1 MDKKLP
7 KFVGTI
13 NIPGD
18 KSISHRA
25 LIIGSQATG
34 IVKVSNLL
42 ESADVFSTMNALRK
56 FGVHIIKRGKDY
68 HVYGLVVGG
77 LREYNGTIN
86 CGNSGTT
93 ARLMMGLLSTYPITI
108 NFIGDKS
115 LSKRPMARVINLLK
129 EFGANALPENK
140 NTMPFKFLGSYVG
153 LQNDQKLNVPSA
165 QLKSAWCLAAL
176 NTKGISTLEERFETR
191 DHTEIMLKY
200 LNANIK
206 VKKSKNKKIISIFG
220 KTPIDAKDISVP
232 GDISSAAF
240 MIILALISKNSNVTI
255 KNVLLNPTRTGI
267 LDVLKKMK
275 AKIKIKN
282 KKTVC
287 GEIVGDIEA
296 KSSNLKATIVP
307 EKMAPRL
314 IDEYPILFI
323 AACFAKGTSNFKG
336 IEELRVKESDRIKSM
351 EDGLKPLGVKVSST
365 KSSVKITGT
374 NSFKLELLASISPTT
389 SPQIIFLFL
398 IVILAFIFFN
408 TSKIPVRVGFNK
420 TFLIVTVEFLEIR
433 ERMIMKAADEIS
445 PGTEI
450 SFASIGVFPNIEMIF
465 LFLDF
470 LTLIL
475 AFKYLSMISV

>member
-1 MDKKLP
+1 MDKNLP

-56 FGVHIIKRGKDY
+56 FGVHIIKRGKNY

-77 LREYNGTIN
+77 LREYNGAIN

-108 NFIGDKS
+108 NFTGDKS
-115 LSKRPMARVINLLK
+115 LSKRPMARVINLLR

-240 MIILALISKNSNVTI
+240 MIILALISKNSTVTI
-255 KNVLLNPTRTGI
+255 KNVLLNPTRTGV
-267 LDVLKKMK
+267 LDVLKKMR

-282 KKTVC
+282 KKTIC
-287 GEIVGDIEA
+287 GEVVGDIEA
-296 KSSNLKATIVP
+296 KSSNLKATVVP

-351 EDGLKPLGVKVSST
+351 EDGLKPLGVKISST
-365 KSSVKITGT
+365 KSSAKITGT
-374 NSFKLELLASISPTT
+374 NSFKLNKQIKIDAKGDHRIAMSFYVLSQVLNKSFKIKDFNYVKT
-389 SPQIIFLFL
+389 SFPSF
-398 IVILAFIFFN
+398 
-408 TSKIPVRVGFNK
+408 TK
-420 TFLIVTVEFLEIR
+420 TINQL
-433 ERMIMKAADEIS
+433 KK
-445 PGTEI
+445 
-450 SFASIGVFPNIEMIF
+450 N
-465 LFLDF
+465 
-470 LTLIL
+470 
-475 AFKYLSMISV
+475 

>member
-255 KNVLLNPTRTGI
+255 KNILLNPTRTGI

-374 NSFKLELLASISPTT
+374 NSFKLNKKIKIDAKGDHRIAMSFYVLSQVLNKSFKIKDFNYVKT
-389 SPQIIFLFL
+389 SFPSFTKTI
-398 IVILAFIFFN
+398 N
-408 TSKIPVRVGFNK
+408 TLKKN
-420 TFLIVTVEFLEIR
+420 
-433 ERMIMKAADEIS
+433 
-445 PGTEI
+445 
-450 SFASIGVFPNIEMIF
+450 
-465 LFLDF
+465 
-470 LTLIL
+470 
-475 AFKYLSMISV
+475 

>member
-108 NFIGDKS
+108 NFTGDKS
-115 LSKRPMARVINLLK
+115 LSKRPMARVINLLR

-240 MIILALISKNSNVTI
+240 MIILSLISKNSKVTI

-296 KSSNLKATIVP
+296 KSSNLKATTVP

-365 KSSVKITGT
+365 KSSVKITGN
-374 NSFKLELLASISPTT
+374 NSFKLNKKIKIDAKGDHRIAMSFYVLSQVLNKSFKIKDFNYVKT
-389 SPQIIFLFL
+389 SFPSFTKTI
-398 IVILAFIFFN
+398 N
-408 TSKIPVRVGFNK
+408 TLKKN
-420 TFLIVTVEFLEIR
+420 
-433 ERMIMKAADEIS
+433 
-445 PGTEI
+445 
-450 SFASIGVFPNIEMIF
+450 
-465 LFLDF
+465 
-470 LTLIL
+470 
-475 AFKYLSMISV
+475 

>member
-34 IVKVSNLL
+34 IVKVTNLL

-56 FGVHIIKRGKDY
+56 FGVDIIKQGKDY
-68 HVYGLVVGG
+68 YVYGLVVGG
-77 LREYNGTIN
+77 LKEYNGTIN

-93 ARLMMGLLSTYPITI
+93 ARLLMGLLSTYPITI
-108 NFIGDKS
+108 NFTGDKS
-115 LSKRPMARVINLLK
+115 LSKRPMGRVINLLR

-240 MIILALISKNSNVTI
+240 MIILALISKNSKVII

-282 KKTVC
+282 KKTIC
-287 GEIVGDIEA
+287 GELVGDIEA
-296 KSSNLKATIVP
+296 KSSNLKAAVVP

-323 AACFAKGTSNFKG
+323 AACFAKGTSQFKG
-336 IEELRVKESDRIKSM
+336 IEELRVKESDRIQSM
-351 EDGLKPLGVKVSST
+351 ELGLKPLGVKISST
-365 KSSVKITGT
+365 KNSVKITGT
-374 NSFKLELLASISPTT
+374 NSFKLNKKIKIDAKGDHRIAMSFYILSQVLNKPFKIKDFNYVKT
-389 SPQIIFLFL
+389 SFPSFTKTI
-398 IVILAFIFFN
+398 
-408 TSKIPVRVGFNK
+408 NK
-420 TFLIVTVEFLEIR
+420 L
-433 ERMIMKAADEIS
+433 KK
-445 PGTEI
+445 
-450 SFASIGVFPNIEMIF
+450 N
-465 LFLDF
+465 
-470 LTLIL
+470 
-475 AFKYLSMISV
+475 

>member
-1 MDKKLP
+1 
-7 KFVGTI
+7 
-13 NIPGD
+13 
-18 KSISHRA
+18 
-25 LIIGSQATG
+25 
-34 IVKVSNLL
+34 
-42 ESADVFSTMNALRK
+42 
-56 FGVHIIKRGKDY
+56 VHITKRGKDY

-115 LSKRPMARVINLLK
+115 LSKRPMARVINLLR

-232 GDISSAAF
+232 GDISSATF
-240 MIILALISKNSNVTI
+240 MIILALISKNSTVTI

-282 KKTVC
+282 KKTIC
-287 GEIVGDIEA
+287 GEVVGDIEA
-296 KSSNLKATIVP
+296 KSSNLKATVVS

-351 EDGLKPLGVKVSST
+351 EDGLKPLGVKISST
-365 KSSVKITGT
+365 KNSAKITGT
-374 NSFKLELLASISPTT
+374 SSFKLNKKIKIDAKGDHRIAMSFYVLSQVLNKPFKIKDFNYVKT
-389 SPQIIFLFL
+389 SFP
-398 IVILAFIFFN
+398 
-408 TSKIPVRVGFNK
+408 
-420 TFLIVTVEFLEIR
+420 
-433 ERMIMKAADEIS
+433 
-445 PGTEI
+445 
-450 SFASIGVFPNIEMIF
+450 SFAKTINQ
-465 LFLDF
+465 L
-470 LTLIL
+470 
-475 AFKYLSMISV
+475 KKN

>member
-56 FGVHIIKRGKDY
+56 FGVHIVKRGKDY

-77 LREYNGTIN
+77 LREYTGTIN

-115 LSKRPMARVINLLK
+115 LSKRPMARVINLLS

-240 MIILALISKNSNVTI
+240 MIILALISKNSTVTI

-296 KSSNLKATIVP
+296 KSSNLKATTVS

-351 EDGLKPLGVKVSST
+351 EDGLKPLGVKISST

-374 NSFKLELLASISPTT
+374 NSFKLNKKIKIDAKGDHRIAMSFYVLSQALNKSFKIKDFNYVKT
-389 SPQIIFLFL
+389 SFPSFTKTI
-398 IVILAFIFFN
+398 N
-408 TSKIPVRVGFNK
+408 TLKKN
-420 TFLIVTVEFLEIR
+420 
-433 ERMIMKAADEIS
+433 
-445 PGTEI
+445 
-450 SFASIGVFPNIEMIF
+450 
-465 LFLDF
+465 
-470 LTLIL
+470 
-475 AFKYLSMISV
+475 

>member
-56 FGVHIIKRGKDY
+56 FGVDIIKRGKDY
-68 HVYGLVVGG
+68 YVYGLVVGG
-77 LREYNGTIN
+77 LKEYNGTIN

-93 ARLMMGLLSTYPITI
+93 ARLLMGLLSTYPITI
-108 NFIGDKS
+108 NFTGDKS
-115 LSKRPMARVINLLK
+115 LSKRPMGRVINLLR

-240 MIILALISKNSNVTI
+240 MIILALISKNSKVII

-282 KKTVC
+282 KKTIC
-287 GEIVGDIEA
+287 GEVVGDIEA
-296 KSSNLKATIVP
+296 KSSNLKAAVVP

-323 AACFAKGTSNFKG
+323 AACFAKGTSQFKG
-336 IEELRVKESDRIKSM
+336 IEELRVKESDRIQSM
-351 EDGLKPLGVKVSST
+351 ELGLKPLGVKISST
-365 KSSVKITGT
+365 KNSVKITGI
-374 NSFKLELLASISPTT
+374 NSFKLNKQIKIDAKGDHRIAMSFYILSKVLNKSFKIKDFNYVKT
-389 SPQIIFLFL
+389 SFPSFTKTI
-398 IVILAFIFFN
+398 
-408 TSKIPVRVGFNK
+408 NK
-420 TFLIVTVEFLEIR
+420 L
-433 ERMIMKAADEIS
+433 KK
-445 PGTEI
+445 
-450 SFASIGVFPNIEMIF
+450 N
-465 LFLDF
+465 
-470 LTLIL
+470 
-475 AFKYLSMISV
+475 

>member
-1 MDKKLP
+1 
-7 KFVGTI
+7 
-13 NIPGD
+13 
-18 KSISHRA
+18 
-25 LIIGSQATG
+25 
-34 IVKVSNLL
+34 
-42 ESADVFSTMNALRK
+42 MNALRK

-68 HVYGLVVGG
+68 YVYGLVVGG
-77 LREYNGTIN
+77 LKEYNGTID

-108 NFIGDKS
+108 NFTGDKS
-115 LSKRPMARVINLLK
+115 LSKRPMARVINLLR

-153 LQNDQKLNVPSA
+153 LQNDQKLTVPSA

-206 VKKSKNKKIISIFG
+206 VKKFKNKKIISIFG

-240 MIILALISKNSNVTI
+240 MIILALISKNSKVTI

-282 KKTVC
+282 KKTIC
-287 GEIVGDIEA
+287 GEVVGDIEV
-296 KSSNLKATIVP
+296 KSSNLKATTVP

-323 AACFAKGTSNFKG
+323 AACFSKGTSKFNG

-351 EDGLKPLGVKVSST
+351 EDGLKPLGVKISST
-365 KSSVKITGT
+365 KNAVKVTGG
-374 NSFKLELLASISPTT
+374 NSFKLNQNIKIDAKGDHRIAMSFYVLSQVLNQPFKIKDFNYVKT
-389 SPQIIFLFL
+389 SFPSF
-398 IVILAFIFFN
+398 
-408 TSKIPVRVGFNK
+408 TK
-420 TFLIVTVEFLEIR
+420 TINQL
-433 ERMIMKAADEIS
+433 KK
-445 PGTEI
+445 
-450 SFASIGVFPNIEMIF
+450 N
-465 LFLDF
+465 
-470 LTLIL
+470 
-475 AFKYLSMISV
+475 

>member
-34 IVKVSNLL
+34 IVKVTNLL

-56 FGVHIIKRGKDY
+56 FGVDIIKRGKDY
-68 HVYGLVVGG
+68 YVYGLVVGG
-77 LREYNGTIN
+77 LKEYNGTIN

-93 ARLMMGLLSTYPITI
+93 ARLLMGLLSTYPITI

-115 LSKRPMARVINLLK
+115 LSKRPMGRVINLLR

-240 MIILALISKNSNVTI
+240 MIILALISKNSKVII

-282 KKTVC
+282 KKIIC
-287 GEIVGDIEA
+287 GEVVGDIEA
-296 KSSNLKATIVP
+296 KSSNLKAAVVP

-323 AACFAKGTSNFKG
+323 AACFAKGTSQFKG
-336 IEELRVKESDRIKSM
+336 IEELRVKESDRIQSM
-351 EDGLKPLGVKVSST
+351 ELGLKPLGVKISST
-365 KSSVKITGT
+365 KNSVKITGT
-374 NSFKLELLASISPTT
+374 NSFKLNKKIKIDAKGDHRIAMSFYILSQVLNKPFKIKDFNYVKT
-389 SPQIIFLFL
+389 SFPSFTKTI
-398 IVILAFIFFN
+398 
-408 TSKIPVRVGFNK
+408 NK
-420 TFLIVTVEFLEIR
+420 L
-433 ERMIMKAADEIS
+433 KK
-445 PGTEI
+445 
-450 SFASIGVFPNIEMIF
+450 N
-465 LFLDF
+465 
-470 LTLIL
+470 
-475 AFKYLSMISV
+475 

>member
-1 MDKKLP
+1 
-7 KFVGTI
+7 
-13 NIPGD
+13 
-18 KSISHRA
+18 
-25 LIIGSQATG
+25 
-34 IVKVSNLL
+34 
-42 ESADVFSTMNALRK
+42 
-56 FGVHIIKRGKDY
+56 VHITKRGKDY

-115 LSKRPMARVINLLK
+115 LSKRPMARVINLLR

-140 NTMPFKFLGSYVG
+140 NTMPFKFLGSYIG

-240 MIILALISKNSNVTI
+240 MIILALISKNSTVMI
-255 KNVLLNPTRTGI
+255 KNVLLNPTRTGV

-282 KKTVC
+282 KKTIC

-296 KSSNLKATIVP
+296 KSSNLKATVVS

-351 EDGLKPLGVKVSST
+351 EDGLKPLGVKISST
-365 KSSVKITGT
+365 KSSVKITST
-374 NSFKLELLASISPTT
+374 NSFKLNKQIKIDAKGDHRIAMSFYVLSQVLNKSFKIKDFNYVKT
-389 SPQIIFLFL
+389 SFPSF
-398 IVILAFIFFN
+398 
-408 TSKIPVRVGFNK
+408 TK
-420 TFLIVTVEFLEIR
+420 TINQL
-433 ERMIMKAADEIS
+433 KK
-445 PGTEI
+445 
-450 SFASIGVFPNIEMIF
+450 N
-465 LFLDF
+465 
-470 LTLIL
+470 
-475 AFKYLSMISV
+475 

>member
-68 HVYGLVVGG
+68 YVYGLVVGG

-240 MIILALISKNSNVTI
+240 MIILALISKNSKVTI

-296 KSSNLKATIVP
+296 KSSNLKATTVP

-374 NSFKLELLASISPTT
+374 NSFKLELLASISPTI
-389 SPQIIFLFL
+389 SPQTVFLFL
-398 IVILAFIFFN
+398 ILILAFIFLS

-420 TFLIVTVEFLEIR
+420 TFLIVTVEFLEISA
-433 ERMIMKAADEIS
+433 RMIMKAADEIS

-450 SFASIGVFPNIEMIF
+450 SFASIGVFPKIEMIF

>member
-56 FGVHIIKRGKDY
+56 FGVHIVKRGKDY

-115 LSKRPMARVINLLK
+115 LSKRPMARVINLLR

-140 NTMPFKFLGSYVG
+140 NTMPFKFLGSYIG

-240 MIILALISKNSNVTI
+240 MIILALISKNSTVTI

-275 AKIKIKN
+275 AKITIKN
-282 KKTVC
+282 KKTIC
-287 GEIVGDIEA
+287 GEVVGDIEA
-296 KSSNLKATIVP
+296 KSSNLKATVVS

-351 EDGLKPLGVKVSST
+351 EDGLKPLGVKISST

-374 NSFKLELLASISPTT
+374 NSFKLNKQIKIDAKGDHRIAMSFYVLSQVLNKSFKIKDFNYVKT
-389 SPQIIFLFL
+389 SFPSF
-398 IVILAFIFFN
+398 
-408 TSKIPVRVGFNK
+408 TK
-420 TFLIVTVEFLEIR
+420 TINQL
-433 ERMIMKAADEIS
+433 KK
-445 PGTEI
+445 
-450 SFASIGVFPNIEMIF
+450 N
-465 LFLDF
+465 
-470 LTLIL
+470 
-475 AFKYLSMISV
+475 

>member
-56 FGVHIIKRGKDY
+56 FGVYIIKRGKDY

-115 LSKRPMARVINLLK
+115 LSKRPMARVINLLR

-240 MIILALISKNSNVTI
+240 MIVLSLISKNSKVTI

-282 KKTVC
+282 KKIVC

-296 KSSNLKATIVP
+296 KSSNLKATTVP

-374 NSFKLELLASISPTT
+374 NSFKLNKKIKIDAKGDHRIAMSFYVLSQVLNKSFKIKDFNYVKT
-389 SPQIIFLFL
+389 SFPSFTKTI
-398 IVILAFIFFN
+398 N
-408 TSKIPVRVGFNK
+408 TLKKN
-420 TFLIVTVEFLEIR
+420 
-433 ERMIMKAADEIS
+433 
-445 PGTEI
+445 
-450 SFASIGVFPNIEMIF
+450 
-465 LFLDF
+465 
-470 LTLIL
+470 
-475 AFKYLSMISV
+475 

>member
-25 LIIGSQATG
+25 LIIGSQTTG
-34 IVKVSNLL
+34 IIKVSNLL

-56 FGVHIIKRGKDY
+56 FGVHIVKRGKDY

-115 LSKRPMARVINLLK
+115 LSKRPMARVINLLR

-240 MIILALISKNSNVTI
+240 MIILALISKNSTVTI

-275 AKIKIKN
+275 AKITIKN
-282 KKTVC
+282 KKIIC

-296 KSSNLKATIVP
+296 KSSNLKATTVS

-323 AACFAKGTSNFKG
+323 AACFAKGASNFKG

-351 EDGLKPLGVKVSST
+351 EDGLKPLGVKISST

-374 NSFKLELLASISPTT
+374 NSFKLNKKIKIDAKGDHRIAMSFYVLSQVLNKSFKIKDFNYVKT
-389 SPQIIFLFL
+389 SFP
-398 IVILAFIFFN
+398 
-408 TSKIPVRVGFNK
+408 
-420 TFLIVTVEFLEIR
+420 
-433 ERMIMKAADEIS
+433 
-445 PGTEI
+445 
-450 SFASIGVFPNIEMIF
+450 SFAKTIN
-465 LFLDF
+465 
-470 LTLIL
+470 TL
-475 AFKYLSMISV
+475 KKN

>member
-115 LSKRPMARVINLLK
+115 LSKRPMARVINLLR

-240 MIILALISKNSNVTI
+240 MIVLALISKNSKVTI

-296 KSSNLKATIVP
+296 KSSNLKATTVP

-374 NSFKLELLASISPTT
+374 NSFKLNKKIKIDAKGDHRIAMSFYVLSQVLNKSFKIKDFNYVKT
-389 SPQIIFLFL
+389 SFPSFTKTI
-398 IVILAFIFFN
+398 N
-408 TSKIPVRVGFNK
+408 TLKKN
-420 TFLIVTVEFLEIR
+420 
-433 ERMIMKAADEIS
+433 
-445 PGTEI
+445 
-450 SFASIGVFPNIEMIF
+450 
-465 LFLDF
+465 
-470 LTLIL
+470 
-475 AFKYLSMISV
+475 

>member
-56 FGVHIIKRGKDY
+56 FGVHIVKRGKDY

-115 LSKRPMARVINLLK
+115 LSKRPMARVINLLR

-153 LQNDQKLNVPSA
+153 LQNNQKLNVPSA

-240 MIILALISKNSNVTI
+240 MIILALISKNSTVTI

-275 AKIKIKN
+275 AKITIKN
-282 KKTVC
+282 KKIIC

-296 KSSNLKATIVP
+296 KSSSLKATTVS

-323 AACFAKGTSNFKG
+323 AACFAKGTSSFKG

-351 EDGLKPLGVKVSST
+351 EDGLKPLGVKINST

-374 NSFKLELLASISPTT
+374 NSFKLNKKIKIDAKGDHRIAMSFYVLSQVLNKSFKIKDFNYVKT
-389 SPQIIFLFL
+389 SFPSFTKTI
-398 IVILAFIFFN
+398 N
-408 TSKIPVRVGFNK
+408 TLKKN
-420 TFLIVTVEFLEIR
+420 
-433 ERMIMKAADEIS
+433 
-445 PGTEI
+445 
-450 SFASIGVFPNIEMIF
+450 
-465 LFLDF
+465 
-470 LTLIL
+470 
-475 AFKYLSMISV
+475 

>member
-7 KFVGTI
+7 KFIGTI

-56 FGVHIIKRGKDY
+56 FGVHITKRGKDY

-115 LSKRPMARVINLLK
+115 LSKRPMARVINLLR

-140 NTMPFKFLGSYVG
+140 NTMPFKFLGSYIG

-240 MIILALISKNSNVTI
+240 MIILALISKNSTVTI

-282 KKTVC
+282 KKTIC

-296 KSSNLKATIVP
+296 KSSNLKATVVS

-351 EDGLKPLGVKVSST
+351 EDGLKPLGVKISST
-365 KSSVKITGT
+365 KNSAKITGT
-374 NSFKLELLASISPTT
+374 NSFKLNKQIKIDAKGDHRIAMSFYVLSQVLNKSFKIKDFNYVKT
-389 SPQIIFLFL
+389 SFPSF
-398 IVILAFIFFN
+398 
-408 TSKIPVRVGFNK
+408 TK
-420 TFLIVTVEFLEIR
+420 TINQL
-433 ERMIMKAADEIS
+433 KK
-445 PGTEI
+445 
-450 SFASIGVFPNIEMIF
+450 N
-465 LFLDF
+465 
-470 LTLIL
+470 
-475 AFKYLSMISV
+475 

>member
-1 MDKKLP
+1 MDNKLP

-13 NIPGD
+13 QIPGD

-56 FGVHIIKRGKDY
+56 FGVHIIKKGKDY
-68 HVYGLVVGG
+68 YVYGLVVGG

-108 NFIGDKS
+108 NFTGDKS
-115 LSKRPMARVINLLK
+115 LSKRPMGRVINLLR

-140 NTMPFKFLGSYVG
+140 NTMPFKFLGSYIG

-206 VKKSKNKKIISIFG
+206 VKKLKNKKIISIFG

-240 MIILALISKNSNVTI
+240 MIILALISKNSKVTI

-282 KKTVC
+282 KKIVC

-296 KSSNLKATIVP
+296 KSSNLKATTVP

-351 EDGLKPLGVKVSST
+351 EDGLKPMGVKINST

-374 NSFKLELLASISPTT
+374 NSFKLNKKIKIDAKGDHRIAMSFYILSQVLNKSFKIKDFNYVKT
-389 SPQIIFLFL
+389 SFPSF
-398 IVILAFIFFN
+398 
-408 TSKIPVRVGFNK
+408 TK
-420 TFLIVTVEFLEIR
+420 TINQL
-433 ERMIMKAADEIS
+433 KK
-445 PGTEI
+445 
-450 SFASIGVFPNIEMIF
+450 N
-465 LFLDF
+465 
-470 LTLIL
+470 
-475 AFKYLSMISV
+475 

>member
-34 IVKVSNLL
+34 IVKVTNLL

-56 FGVHIIKRGKDY
+56 FGVHIVKRGKDY
-68 HVYGLVVGG
+68 YVYGLVVGG

-115 LSKRPMARVINLLK
+115 LSKRPMARVINLLR

-200 LNANIK
+200 LGANIK

-240 MIILALISKNSNVTI
+240 MIILALISKNSKVI
-255 KNVLLNPTRTGI
+255 VRNVLLNPTRTGI

-282 KKTVC
+282 KKTIC
-287 GEIVGDIEA
+287 GEVVGDIEA
-296 KSSNLKATIVP
+296 KSSNLKATTVP

-323 AACFAKGTSNFKG
+323 AACFAKGTSIFNG

-351 EDGLKPLGVKVSST
+351 EDGLKPLGIKISST

-374 NSFKLELLASISPTT
+374 NSFKLNKKIKIDAKGDHRIAMSFYVLSQVLNKSFKIKDFNYVKT
-389 SPQIIFLFL
+389 SFPSF
-398 IVILAFIFFN
+398 
-408 TSKIPVRVGFNK
+408 TK
-420 TFLIVTVEFLEIR
+420 TINRL
-433 ERMIMKAADEIS
+433 KK
-445 PGTEI
+445 
-450 SFASIGVFPNIEMIF
+450 N
-465 LFLDF
+465 
-470 LTLIL
+470 
-475 AFKYLSMISV
+475 

>member
-1 MDKKLP
+1 MDKNLP

-56 FGVHIIKRGKDY
+56 FGVHIIKRGKNY

-115 LSKRPMARVINLLK
+115 LSKRPMARVINILR
-129 EFGANALPENK
+129 EFGANILPENK

-240 MIILALISKNSNVTI
+240 MIILALISKNSTVTI
-255 KNVLLNPTRTGI
+255 KNVLLNPTRTGV

-282 KKTVC
+282 KKTIC
-287 GEIVGDIEA
+287 GEVVGDIEA
-296 KSSNLKATIVP
+296 KSSNLKATVVS

-323 AACFAKGTSNFKG
+323 AACFAKGTSKFNG
-336 IEELRVKESDRIKSM
+336 VEELRVKESDRIKSM
-351 EDGLKPLGVKVSST
+351 EDGFKPLGVKISST
-365 KSSVKITGT
+365 KGSVKITGI
-374 NSFKLELLASISPTT
+374 NSFKLNKKIKIDAKGDHRIAMSFYVLSQVLNKPFKIKDFNYVKTSFPSFTKTISK
-389 SPQIIFLFL
+389 LKK
-398 IVILAFIFFN
+398 N
-408 TSKIPVRVGFNK
+408 
-420 TFLIVTVEFLEIR
+420 
-433 ERMIMKAADEIS
+433 
-445 PGTEI
+445 
-450 SFASIGVFPNIEMIF
+450 
-465 LFLDF
+465 
-470 LTLIL
+470 
-475 AFKYLSMISV
+475 

>member
-7 KFVGTI
+7 KFIGTI

-56 FGVHIIKRGKDY
+56 FGVHITKRGKDY

-115 LSKRPMARVINLLK
+115 LSKRPMARVINLLR

-140 NTMPFKFLGSYVG
+140 NTMPFKFLGSYIG

-240 MIILALISKNSNVTI
+240 MIILALISKNSTVTI
-255 KNVLLNPTRTGI
+255 KNVLLNPTRTGV

-282 KKTVC
+282 KKTIC
-287 GEIVGDIEA
+287 GEVVGDIEA
-296 KSSNLKATIVP
+296 KSSNLKATVVS

-351 EDGLKPLGVKVSST
+351 EDGLKPLGVKISST

-374 NSFKLELLASISPTT
+374 NSFKLNKQIKIDAKGDHRIAMSFYVLSQVLNKSFKIKDFNYVKT
-389 SPQIIFLFL
+389 SFPSF
-398 IVILAFIFFN
+398 
-408 TSKIPVRVGFNK
+408 TK
-420 TFLIVTVEFLEIR
+420 TINQL
-433 ERMIMKAADEIS
+433 KK
-445 PGTEI
+445 
-450 SFASIGVFPNIEMIF
+450 N
-465 LFLDF
+465 
-470 LTLIL
+470 
-475 AFKYLSMISV
+475 

>member
-1 MDKKLP
+1 MDNKLP

-56 FGVHIIKRGKDY
+56 FGVHIIKKGKDY
-68 HVYGLVVGG
+68 YVYGLVVGG

-108 NFIGDKS
+108 NFTGDKS
-115 LSKRPMARVINLLK
+115 LSKRPMSRCINLLR

-140 NTMPFKFLGSYVG
+140 NTMPFKFLGSYIG

-206 VKKSKNKKIISIFG
+206 VKKLKNKKIISIFG

-240 MIILALISKNSNVTI
+240 MIILALISKNSKVTI

-282 KKTVC
+282 KKIVC
-287 GEIVGDIEA
+287 GEIIGDIEA
-296 KSSNLKATIVP
+296 KSSNLKATTVP

-351 EDGLKPLGVKVSST
+351 EDGLKPMGVKINST

-374 NSFKLELLASISPTT
+374 NSFKLNKKIKIDAKGDHRIAMSFYILSQVLNKSFKIKDFNYVKT
-389 SPQIIFLFL
+389 SFPSF
-398 IVILAFIFFN
+398 
-408 TSKIPVRVGFNK
+408 TK
-420 TFLIVTVEFLEIR
+420 TINQL
-433 ERMIMKAADEIS
+433 KK
-445 PGTEI
+445 
-450 SFASIGVFPNIEMIF
+450 N
-465 LFLDF
+465 
-470 LTLIL
+470 
-475 AFKYLSMISV
+475 

>member
-34 IVKVSNLL
+34 IVKVTNLL

-56 FGVHIIKRGKDY
+56 FGVDIIKRGKDY
-68 HVYGLVVGG
+68 YVYGLVVGG
-77 LREYNGTIN
+77 LKEYNGTIN

-93 ARLMMGLLSTYPITI
+93 ARLLMGLLSTYPITI
-108 NFIGDKS
+108 NFTGDKS
-115 LSKRPMARVINLLK
+115 LSKRPMGRVINLLR

-240 MIILALISKNSNVTI
+240 MIILALISKNSKVVI

-282 KKTVC
+282 KKTIC
-287 GEIVGDIEA
+287 GELVGDIEA
-296 KSSNLKATIVP
+296 KSSNLKAAIVP

-323 AACFAKGTSNFKG
+323 AACFAKGTSQFKG
-336 IEELRVKESDRIKSM
+336 IEELRVKESDRIQSM
-351 EDGLKPLGVKVSST
+351 ELGLKPLGVKISST
-365 KSSVKITGT
+365 KNSVKITGT
-374 NSFKLELLASISPTT
+374 NSFKLNKKIKIDAKGDHRIAMSFYILSKVLNKPFKIKDFNYVKT
-389 SPQIIFLFL
+389 SFPSFTKTI
-398 IVILAFIFFN
+398 
-408 TSKIPVRVGFNK
+408 NK
-420 TFLIVTVEFLEIR
+420 L
-433 ERMIMKAADEIS
+433 KK
-445 PGTEI
+445 
-450 SFASIGVFPNIEMIF
+450 N
-465 LFLDF
+465 
-470 LTLIL
+470 
-475 AFKYLSMISV
+475 

>member
-34 IVKVSNLL
+34 IVKVTNLL

-56 FGVHIIKRGKDY
+56 FGVDIIKRGKDY
-68 HVYGLVVGG
+68 YVYGLVVGG
-77 LREYNGTIN
+77 LKEYNGTIN

-93 ARLMMGLLSTYPITI
+93 ARLLMGLLSTYPITI

-115 LSKRPMARVINLLK
+115 LSKRPMGRVINLLR

-140 NTMPFKFLGSYVG
+140 TTMPFKFLGSYVG

-191 DHTEIMLKY
+191 DHTEIMLKF

-240 MIILALISKNSNVTI
+240 MIILALISKNSKVTI

-282 KKTVC
+282 KKTIC
-287 GEIVGDIEA
+287 GEVVGDIEV
-296 KSSNLKATIVP
+296 KSSNLKATTVP

-323 AACFAKGTSNFKG
+323 AACFAKGTSQFNG

-351 EDGLKPLGVKVSST
+351 EDGLKPLGVKISST
-365 KSSVKITGT
+365 KSSVKITGG
-374 NSFKLELLASISPTT
+374 NSFKLNQKIKIDAKGDHRIAMSFYVLSQVLNKPFKIKDFNYVKT
-389 SPQIIFLFL
+389 S
-398 IVILAFIFFN
+398 
-408 TSKIPVRVGFNK
+408 
-420 TFLIVTVEFLEIR
+420 
-433 ERMIMKAADEIS
+433 
-445 PGTEI
+445 
-450 SFASIGVFPNIEMIF
+450 FPNFTKTINK
-465 LFLDF
+465 L
-470 LTLIL
+470 
-475 AFKYLSMISV
+475 KKN

>member
-93 ARLMMGLLSTYPITI
+93 ARLMMGLLSTYPITT

-374 NSFKLELLASISPTT
+374 NSFKLNKKIKIDAKGDHRIAMSFYVLSQVLNKSLKIKDFNYVKT
-389 SPQIIFLFL
+389 SFPSFTKTI
-398 IVILAFIFFN
+398 N
-408 TSKIPVRVGFNK
+408 TLKKN
-420 TFLIVTVEFLEIR
+420 
-433 ERMIMKAADEIS
+433 
-445 PGTEI
+445 
-450 SFASIGVFPNIEMIF
+450 
-465 LFLDF
+465 
-470 LTLIL
+470 
-475 AFKYLSMISV
+475 

>member
-7 KFVGTI
+7 KFIGTI

-56 FGVHIIKRGKDY
+56 FGVHITKRGKDY

-115 LSKRPMARVINLLK
+115 LSKRPMARVINLLR

-140 NTMPFKFLGSYVG
+140 NTMPFKFLGSYIG

-240 MIILALISKNSNVTI
+240 MIILALISKNSTVTI
-255 KNVLLNPTRTGI
+255 KNVLLNPTRTGV

-282 KKTVC
+282 KKTIC
-287 GEIVGDIEA
+287 GEVVGDIEA
-296 KSSNLKATIVP
+296 KSSNLKATVVS

-351 EDGLKPLGVKVSST
+351 EDGLKPLGVKISST
-365 KSSVKITGT
+365 KGSVKITGT
-374 NSFKLELLASISPTT
+374 NSFKLNKQIKIDAKGDHRIAMSFYVLSQVLNKSFKIKDFNYVKT
-389 SPQIIFLFL
+389 SFPSF
-398 IVILAFIFFN
+398 
-408 TSKIPVRVGFNK
+408 TK
-420 TFLIVTVEFLEIR
+420 TINQL
-433 ERMIMKAADEIS
+433 KK
-445 PGTEI
+445 
-450 SFASIGVFPNIEMIF
+450 N
-465 LFLDF
+465 
-470 LTLIL
+470 
-475 AFKYLSMISV
+475 

>member
-7 KFVGTI
+7 KFKGVI
-13 NIPGD
+13 SLPGD
-18 KSISHRA
+18 KSISHRS

-34 IVKVSNLL
+34 IVRVSNLL

-56 FGVHIIKRGKDY
+56 FGVNIFKKGKDY
-68 HVYGLVVGG
+68 YVYGLVVGG
-77 LREYNGTIN
+77 LKEYNGTLN

-93 ARLMMGLLSTYPITI
+93 ARLMMGLISTYPVKIKFT
-108 NFIGDKS
+108 GDKS
-115 LSKRPMARVINLLK
+115 LSKRPMQRVINLLR

-140 NTMPFKFLGSYVG
+140 NTMPFTFLGSYVG
-153 LQNDQKLNVPSA
+153 LQNDQKLKVPSA

-176 NTKGISTLEERFETR
+176 NTKGISTLEEPFETR

-200 LNANIK
+200 LGANIT

-220 KTPIDAKDISVP
+220 KHPIDAKDISVP

-240 MIILALISKNSNVTI
+240 MMVLALISKNSKVTI

-267 LDVLKKMK
+267 LDVFKKMN

-282 KKTVC
+282 KKIIC
-287 GEIVGDIEA
+287 GEIVGDLEVQ
-296 KSSNLKATIVP
+296 SSNLKATTVT

-351 EDGLKPLGVKVSST
+351 EDGLKPLGVKITST
-365 KSSVKITGT
+365 KSSVKITGVK
-374 NSFKLELLASISPTT
+374 SFKLNKKIKIDAKGDHRIAMSFYVLSQVLNKSFKIKDFNYVKT
-389 SPQIIFLFL
+389 SFPSF
-398 IVILAFIFFN
+398 
-408 TSKIPVRVGFNK
+408 TK
-420 TFLIVTVEFLEIR
+420 TINNLR
-433 ERMIMKAADEIS
+433 K
-445 PGTEI
+445 
-450 SFASIGVFPNIEMIF
+450 N
-465 LFLDF
+465 
-470 LTLIL
+470 
-475 AFKYLSMISV
+475 

>member
-56 FGVHIIKRGKDY
+56 FGVHITKRRKDY

-115 LSKRPMARVINLLK
+115 LSKRPMARVINLLR

-220 KTPIDAKDISVP
+220 KTPINAKDISVP

-240 MIILALISKNSNVTI
+240 MIILALISKNSTVTI

-282 KKTVC
+282 KKTIC

-296 KSSNLKATIVP
+296 KSSNLKATVVS

-351 EDGLKPLGVKVSST
+351 EDGLKPLGVKISST
-365 KSSVKITGT
+365 KSTAKITGT
-374 NSFKLELLASISPTT
+374 NSFKLNKQIKIDAKGDHRIAMSFYVLSQVLNKSFKIKDFNYVKT
-389 SPQIIFLFL
+389 SFPSF
-398 IVILAFIFFN
+398 
-408 TSKIPVRVGFNK
+408 TK
-420 TFLIVTVEFLEIR
+420 TINQL
-433 ERMIMKAADEIS
+433 KK
-445 PGTEI
+445 
-450 SFASIGVFPNIEMIF
+450 N
-465 LFLDF
+465 
-470 LTLIL
+470 
-475 AFKYLSMISV
+475 

>member
-34 IVKVSNLL
+34 IVKVTNLL

-56 FGVHIIKRGKDY
+56 FGVDIIKRGKDY
-68 HVYGLVVGG
+68 YVYGLVVGG
-77 LREYNGTIN
+77 LKEYNGTIN

-93 ARLMMGLLSTYPITI
+93 ARLLMGLLSTYPITI
-108 NFIGDKS
+108 NFTGDKS
-115 LSKRPMARVINLLK
+115 LSKRPMGRVINLLR

-240 MIILALISKNSNVTI
+240 MIILALISKNSKVII

-282 KKTVC
+282 KKTIC
-287 GEIVGDIEA
+287 GELVGDIEA
-296 KSSNLKATIVP
+296 KSSNLKAALVP

-323 AACFAKGTSNFKG
+323 AACFAKGTSQFKG
-336 IEELRVKESDRIKSM
+336 IEELRVKESDRIQSM
-351 EDGLKPLGVKVSST
+351 ELGLKPLGVKISST
-365 KSSVKITGT
+365 KNSVKINGT
-374 NSFKLELLASISPTT
+374 NSFKLNKKIKIDAKGDHRIAMSFYILSQVLNKPFKIKDFNYVKT
-389 SPQIIFLFL
+389 SFPSFTKTI
-398 IVILAFIFFN
+398 
-408 TSKIPVRVGFNK
+408 NK
-420 TFLIVTVEFLEIR
+420 L
-433 ERMIMKAADEIS
+433 KK
-445 PGTEI
+445 
-450 SFASIGVFPNIEMIF
+450 N
-465 LFLDF
+465 
-470 LTLIL
+470 
-475 AFKYLSMISV
+475 

>member
-115 LSKRPMARVINLLK
+115 LSKRPMARVINLLR

-206 VKKSKNKKIISIFG
+206 IKKSKNKKIISIFG

-240 MIILALISKNSNVTI
+240 MIILALISKNSKVTI

-296 KSSNLKATIVP
+296 KSSNLKATTVS

-351 EDGLKPLGVKVSST
+351 EGGLKPLGVKINST

-374 NSFKLELLASISPTT
+374 NSFKLNKKIKIDAKGDHRIAMSFYVLSQVLNKSFKIKDFNYVKT
-389 SPQIIFLFL
+389 SFPSFTKTI
-398 IVILAFIFFN
+398 N
-408 TSKIPVRVGFNK
+408 TLKKN
-420 TFLIVTVEFLEIR
+420 
-433 ERMIMKAADEIS
+433 
-445 PGTEI
+445 
-450 SFASIGVFPNIEMIF
+450 
-465 LFLDF
+465 
-470 LTLIL
+470 
-475 AFKYLSMISV
+475 

>member
-7 KFVGTI
+7 KFIGTI

-56 FGVHIIKRGKDY
+56 FGVHITKRGKDY

-115 LSKRPMARVINLLK
+115 LSKRPMARVINLLR

-240 MIILALISKNSNVTI
+240 MIILALISKNSTVTI

-275 AKIKIKN
+275 AKITIKN
-282 KKTVC
+282 KKTIC
-287 GEIVGDIEA
+287 GEVVGDIEA
-296 KSSNLKATIVP
+296 KSSNLKATVVS

-351 EDGLKPLGVKVSST
+351 EDGLKPLGVKISST
-365 KSSVKITGT
+365 KNSAKITGT
-374 NSFKLELLASISPTT
+374 NSFKLNKQIKIDAKGDHRIAMSFYVLSQVLNKSFKIKDFNYVKT
-389 SPQIIFLFL
+389 SFPSF
-398 IVILAFIFFN
+398 
-408 TSKIPVRVGFNK
+408 TK
-420 TFLIVTVEFLEIR
+420 TINQL
-433 ERMIMKAADEIS
+433 KK
-445 PGTEI
+445 
-450 SFASIGVFPNIEMIF
+450 N
-465 LFLDF
+465 
-470 LTLIL
+470 
-475 AFKYLSMISV
+475 

>member
-7 KFVGTI
+7 KFIGTI

-56 FGVHIIKRGKDY
+56 FGVHITKRGKDY

-115 LSKRPMARVINLLK
+115 LSKRPMARVINLLR

-240 MIILALISKNSNVTI
+240 MIILALISKNSTVTI
-255 KNVLLNPTRTGI
+255 KNVLLNPTRTGV

-282 KKTVC
+282 KKTIC
-287 GEIVGDIEA
+287 GEVVGDIEA
-296 KSSNLKATIVP
+296 KSSNLKATVVP

-351 EDGLKPLGVKVSST
+351 EDGLKPLGVKISST
-365 KSSVKITGT
+365 KSSAKITGT
-374 NSFKLELLASISPTT
+374 NSFKLNKQIKIDAKGDHRIAMSFYVLSQVLNKPFKIKDFNYVKT
-389 SPQIIFLFL
+389 SFPSF
-398 IVILAFIFFN
+398 
-408 TSKIPVRVGFNK
+408 TK
-420 TFLIVTVEFLEIR
+420 TINQL
-433 ERMIMKAADEIS
+433 KK
-445 PGTEI
+445 
-450 SFASIGVFPNIEMIF
+450 N
-465 LFLDF
+465 
-470 LTLIL
+470 
-475 AFKYLSMISV
+475 

>member
-1 MDKKLP
+1 MDKKLR

-42 ESADVFSTMNALRK
+42 ESADVFRTMNALRK
-56 FGVHIIKRGKDY
+56 FGVHITKRGKDY

-115 LSKRPMARVINLLK
+115 LSKRPMARVINLLR

-240 MIILALISKNSNVTI
+240 MIILALISKNSTVTI

-267 LDVLKKMK
+267 LDVLRKMK

-282 KKTVC
+282 KKTIC

-296 KSSNLKATIVP
+296 KSSNLKATTVT

-323 AACFAKGTSNFKG
+323 AACFAKGTSKFNG
-336 IEELRVKESDRIKSM
+336 VEELRVKESDRIKSM
-351 EDGLKPLGVKVSST
+351 EDGLKPLGVKISST

-374 NSFKLELLASISPTT
+374 NSFKLNKKIKIDAKGDHRIAMSFYVLSQVLNKPFKIKDFNYVKT
-389 SPQIIFLFL
+389 SFPSF
-398 IVILAFIFFN
+398 
-408 TSKIPVRVGFNK
+408 TKKINQLK
-420 TFLIVTVEFLEIR
+420 
-433 ERMIMKAADEIS
+433 K
-445 PGTEI
+445 
-450 SFASIGVFPNIEMIF
+450 N
-465 LFLDF
+465 
-470 LTLIL
+470 
-475 AFKYLSMISV
+475 

>member
-7 KFVGTI
+7 KFIGTI

-56 FGVHIIKRGKDY
+56 FGVHITKRGKDY

-115 LSKRPMARVINLLK
+115 LSKRPMARVINLLR

-240 MIILALISKNSNVTI
+240 MIILALISKNSTVTI
-255 KNVLLNPTRTGI
+255 KNVLLNPTRTGV

-296 KSSNLKATIVP
+296 KSSNLKATTVS

-323 AACFAKGTSNFKG
+323 AACFAKGTSKFNG

-351 EDGLKPLGVKVSST
+351 EDGLKPLGVKISST
-365 KSSVKITGT
+365 KSSVKITGS
-374 NSFKLELLASISPTT
+374 NSFKLNQKIKIDAKGDHRIAMSFYVFSQVLNKPFKIKDFNYVKT
-389 SPQIIFLFL
+389 SFPSFTKTI
-398 IVILAFIFFN
+398 
-408 TSKIPVRVGFNK
+408 NK
-420 TFLIVTVEFLEIR
+420 L
-433 ERMIMKAADEIS
+433 KK
-445 PGTEI
+445 
-450 SFASIGVFPNIEMIF
+450 N
-465 LFLDF
+465 
-470 LTLIL
+470 
-475 AFKYLSMISV
+475 

>member
-165 QLKSAWCLAAL
+165 QSKSAWCLAAL

-206 VKKSKNKKIISIFG
+206 IKKSKNKKIISIFG

-240 MIILALISKNSNVTI
+240 MIILALISKNSKVTI

-296 KSSNLKATIVP
+296 KSSNLKATTVP

-374 NSFKLELLASISPTT
+374 NSFKLNKKIKIDAKGDH
-389 SPQIIFLFL
+389 QNCN
-398 IVILAFIFFN
+398 VILCAF
-408 TSKIPVRVGFNK
+408 TSF
-420 TFLIVTVEFLEIR
+420 E
-433 ERMIMKAADEIS
+433 
-445 PGTEI
+445 
-450 SFASIGVFPNIEMIF
+450 
-465 LFLDF
+465 
-470 LTLIL
+470 
-475 AFKYLSMISV
+475 

>member
-34 IVKVSNLL
+34 IVKVTNLL

-68 HVYGLVVGG
+68 YVYGLVVGG
-77 LREYNGTIN
+77 LREYNGTID

-115 LSKRPMARVINLLK
+115 LSKRPMARVINLLR

-153 LQNDQKLNVPSA
+153 LQNDQKLTVPSA

-206 VKKSKNKKIISIFG
+206 VKKLKNKKIISIFG

-240 MIILALISKNSNVTI
+240 MIILALISKNSKLTI

-282 KKTVC
+282 KKTIC
-287 GEIVGDIEA
+287 GEVVGDIEA
-296 KSSNLKATIVP
+296 ASSNLKATTVP
-307 EKMAPRL
+307 EKWHQ
-314 IDEYPILFI
+314 
-323 AACFAKGTSNFKG
+323 G
-336 IEELRVKESDRIKSM
+336 
-351 EDGLKPLGVKVSST
+351 
-365 KSSVKITGT
+365 
-374 NSFKLELLASISPTT
+374 
-389 SPQIIFLFL
+389 
-398 IVILAFIFFN
+398 
-408 TSKIPVRVGFNK
+408 
-420 TFLIVTVEFLEIR
+420 
-433 ERMIMKAADEIS
+433 
-445 PGTEI
+445 
-450 SFASIGVFPNIEMIF
+450 
-465 LFLDF
+465 
-470 LTLIL
+470 
-475 AFKYLSMISV
+475 

>member
-56 FGVHIIKRGKDY
+56 FGVHIVKRGKDY

-77 LREYNGTIN
+77 LREYNGTVN

-115 LSKRPMARVINLLK
+115 LSKRPMARVINLLR

-240 MIILALISKNSNVTI
+240 MIILALISKNSTVTI

-275 AKIKIKN
+275 AKITIKN
-282 KKTVC
+282 KKIIC
-287 GEIVGDIEA
+287 GEVVGDIEA
-296 KSSNLKATIVP
+296 KSSNLKSTTVS

-351 EDGLKPLGVKVSST
+351 EGGLKPLGVKINST

-374 NSFKLELLASISPTT
+374 NSFKLNKKIKIDAKGDHRIAMSFYVLSQVLNKSFKIKDFNYVKT
-389 SPQIIFLFL
+389 SFPSF
-398 IVILAFIFFN
+398 
-408 TSKIPVRVGFNK
+408 TK
-420 TFLIVTVEFLEIR
+420 TINNL
-433 ERMIMKAADEIS
+433 KK
-445 PGTEI
+445 
-450 SFASIGVFPNIEMIF
+450 N
-465 LFLDF
+465 
-470 LTLIL
+470 
-475 AFKYLSMISV
+475 

>member
-56 FGVHIIKRGKDY
+56 FGVDIIKRGKDY
-68 HVYGLVVGG
+68 YVYGLVVGG
-77 LREYNGTIN
+77 LKEYNGTIN

-108 NFIGDKS
+108 NFTGDKS
-115 LSKRPMARVINLLK
+115 LSKRPMGRVINLLR

-240 MIILALISKNSNVTI
+240 MIILALISKNSKVII

-282 KKTVC
+282 KKTIC
-287 GEIVGDIEA
+287 GEVVGDIEA
-296 KSSNLKATIVP
+296 KSSNLKAAVVP

-323 AACFAKGTSNFKG
+323 AACFAKGTSQFKG
-336 IEELRVKESDRIKSM
+336 IEELRVKESDRIQSM
-351 EDGLKPLGVKVSST
+351 ELGLKPLGVKISST
-365 KSSVKITGT
+365 KNSVKITGI
-374 NSFKLELLASISPTT
+374 NSFKLNKQIKIDAKGDHRIAMSFYILSKVLNKSFKIKDFNYVKT
-389 SPQIIFLFL
+389 SFPSFTKTI
-398 IVILAFIFFN
+398 
-408 TSKIPVRVGFNK
+408 NK
-420 TFLIVTVEFLEIR
+420 L
-433 ERMIMKAADEIS
+433 KK
-445 PGTEI
+445 
-450 SFASIGVFPNIEMIF
+450 N
-465 LFLDF
+465 
-470 LTLIL
+470 
-475 AFKYLSMISV
+475 